1 MKNYKPKPYLRRFM
15 KSFKDK
21 VVWIT
26 GASSGI
32 GKEAAMQLSKMGA
45 KLILSSRKEKV
56 LNDLKGSLS
65 HPESTLVLPLDLT
78 QPETFA
84 EAVAKVY
91 NQFGKV
97 DLLFNNAGISQRSY
111 VVDTDISV
119 DRKLM
124 EINYFGTVALTKA
137 VLPRMLKAGGGH
149 FAVVTSVVGKFGFG
163 VRSAYSAS
171 KHALH
176 GFFESLYIE
185 LNKQGIEITLIAPGP
200 IQTDISLNALDGAG
214 NPTGEMDDM
223 QKKGMPVDMAV
234 NEMLHAIAN
243 KKKEIIIGGFKE
255 KLGVKLK
262 AFWPTLFFKMATKQ
276 NPRGELKM

>member
-1 MKNYKPKPYLRRFM
+1 MNYEPKPYLRPFM

-32 GKEAAMQLSKMGA
+32 GKEAAIQFSKAGA
-45 KLILSSRKEKV
+45 QVIVSSRKENE
-56 LNDLKGSLS
+56 LIQLQSELA
-65 HPESTLVLPLDLT
+65 HPESVLVLPLDLT
-78 QPETFA
+78 QANTFA

-91 NQFGKV
+91 AQFGKV
-97 DLLFNNAGISQRSY
+97 DIMFNAAGVSQRSY
-111 VVDTDISV
+111 VVDTAISV
-119 DRKLM
+119 DRKIM
-124 EINYFGTVALTKA
+124 EINYFGTVALTKE
-137 VLPRMLKAGGGH
+137 VLPHMLKAGGGH

-185 LNKQGIEITLIAPGP
+185 LNKQGIEITLIVPGP
-200 IQTDISLNALDGAG
+200 VQTDISKNALDGDG
-214 NPTGEMDDM
+214 NPTGVMDTM
-223 QKKGMPVDMAV
+223 QEKGMPVDIAV

-243 KKKEIIIGGFKE
+243 TQREIIIGGFKE

-262 AFWPTLFFKMATKQ
+262 AYWPKLFFKMASKQ
-276 NPRGELKM
+276 NPRGELKL

>member
-1 MKNYKPKPYLRRFM
+1 MMNYKPKPYLRRFM
-15 KSFKDK
+15 RSFKNK

-32 GKEAAMQLSKMGA
+32 GKEAAIQLSKAGA
-45 KLILSSRKEKV
+45 KIIVSSRNEKE
-56 LNDLKGSLS
+56 LTDLRNNVA
-65 HPESTLVLPLDLT
+65 HPESILVMPLDLT
-78 QPETFA
+78 RPETFA
-84 EAVAKVY
+84 EAVEIVY
-91 NQFGKV
+91 NQFEKV
-97 DLLFNNAGISQRSY
+97 DIVFNAAGVSQRSY
-111 VVDTDISV
+111 VIDTDISV

-137 VLPRMLKAGGGH
+137 ILPRMLKEGGGH

-176 GFFESLYIE
+176 GFFESLYVE
-185 LNKQGIEITLIAPGP
+185 LNKQGIEITLIVPGP
-200 IQTDISLNALDGAG
+200 IQTEISKNALDGAG
-214 NPTGEMDDM
+214 NPTGVMDVM
-223 QKKGMPVDMAV
+223 QQKGMPVDVAV

-243 KKKEIIIGGFKE
+243 TKREIIIGGFKE

-262 AFWPTLFFKMATKQ
+262 AFLPKLFFKMASKQ

>member
-1 MKNYKPKPYLRRFM
+1 MEPFRN
-15 KSFKDK
+15 K

-32 GKEAAMQLSKMGA
+32 GREAAIQLSIQGA
-45 KLILSSRKEKV
+45 KLILSSRKEQE
-56 LNDLKGSLS
+56 LNALKQQLS
-65 HPESTLVLPLDLT
+65 HPDDALVLPIDLT
-78 QPETFA
+78 NPETFS
-84 EAVAKVY
+84 EAVDVVY
-91 NQFGKV
+91 KKFGKL

-111 VVDTDISV
+111 AIDTDISV
-119 DRKLM
+119 DRRLM

-137 VLPRMLKAGGGH
+137 VLPRMLKDGGGH
-149 FAVVTSVVGKFGFG
+149 FAVVTSIVGKFGFG

-185 LNKQGIEITLIAPGP
+185 LNKEGIEITLIAPGP
-200 IQTDISLNALDGAG
+200 IQTNISLNALDGAG
-214 NPTGEMDDM
+214 KPTGEMDEM
-223 QKKGMPVDMAV
+223 QQNGMPVDEAV
-234 NEMLHAIAN
+234 AKMLGAIAN

-262 AFWPTLFFKMATKQ
+262 AFWPKLFFKMASKQ
-276 NPRGELKM
+276 NPRGKLKM

>member
-1 MKNYKPKPYLRRFM
+1 MNNYKPKPYLRRFM

-32 GKEAAMQLSKMGA
+32 GKEAAIQLSKMGA
-45 KLILSSRKEKV
+45 KLILSSRKEKE
-56 LNDLKGSLS
+56 LNDLKSGLS
-65 HPESTLVLPLDLT
+65 NPASVLVLPLDLT
-78 QPETFA
+78 HPETFA

-91 NQFGKV
+91 SQFGKV

-200 IQTDISLNALDGAG
+200 IQTDISLNALDGSG
-214 NPTGEMDDM
+214 KPTGEMDDM

-255 KLGVKLK
+255 KFGVKLK
-262 AFWPTLFFKMATKQ
+262 SFWPKLFFKMASKQ